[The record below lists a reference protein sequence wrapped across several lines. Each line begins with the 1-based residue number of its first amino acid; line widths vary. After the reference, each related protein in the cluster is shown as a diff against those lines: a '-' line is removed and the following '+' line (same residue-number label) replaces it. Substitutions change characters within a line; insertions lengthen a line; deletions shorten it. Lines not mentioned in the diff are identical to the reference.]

1 VRFEVSRGAWE
12 DEVDVVAS
20 RERRRLRRLSL
31 CLRKLLVRLPEA
43 TVIASLALKNNAAK
57 RGLTDLTASSGR
69 RLLKD

>member
-1 VRFEVSRGAWE
+1 MSRGAWE

-20 RERRRLRRLSL
+20 RGAGFVACDCVYVS
-31 CLRKLLVRLPEA
+31 CCCVYQ
-43 TVIASLALKNNAAK
+43 SLALKNNAAK